1 MSKKSKSKKSL
12 RENQDDSIPDDPRFN
27 DLLNAPIF
35 KNISK
40 EKHKVEID
48 DRFKAA
54 LTDERFNVISSSSV
68 DAYGR
73 KIKKGAGKEKI
84 LDELYKVEEDR
95 EEEADEK
102 ETSIDKQRKT
112 KALSTPKKS
121 KLDLADRVDYLNKLA
136 RGEISCSDD
145 SDSTD
150 DDDSQQE
157 VEDDNENEEEAID
170 EEEVSE
176 EDSDDDMEIDEEEQL
191 AIALLKGKSPLDI
204 PTATLQG
211 EEGEEEQD
219 ETEEIELGEA
229 TRRLS
234 ILNCDWD
241 NIRAEDI
248 M

>member
-1 MSKKSKSKKSL
+1 MFDIEMIKETGTCKGI
-12 RENQDDSIPDDPRFN
+12 ENYSRHFDNR
-27 DLLNAPIF
+27 
-35 KNISK
+35 
-40 EKHKVEID
+40 
-48 DRFKAA
+48 
-54 LTDERFNVISSSSV
+54 
-68 DAYGR
+68 
-73 KIKKGAGKEKI
+73 KKGEKAFCLLDYFGNDFI
-84 LDELYKVEEDR
+84 LVIDESHQTLPQVRGMYEG
-95 EEEADEK
+95 
-102 ETSIDKQRKT
+102 DKQRKT